1 MTSLIGGLE
10 DIAARYDGLLCDVW
24 GVVHNGVSAFAPAV
38 DALARFRR
46 AGGRVLLLT
55 NAPRPAPLIRRQLAS
70 FGVGEEAY
78 DDVLTSGDVTRDVI
92 AARPGAKV
100 FHLGPERDLPF
111 YRGLDI
117 ALVPEGEAD
126 LISCTG
132 LFDDTRETPDDYEA
146 MLRRLAARGLAMACA
161 NPDIVV
167 ERGDT
172 LVYCAGALAQRYAA
186 LGGETI
192 IVGKPH
198 APIYV
203 AARER
208 LTRLG
213 VNRILAIGDG
223 LPTDIRGAHDAGID
237 VLFVTGGIHEADFG
251 PTDEPDAA
259 RVSARLSA
267 EGLATVAFLPKLR
280 WAGGSPS

>member
-1 MTSLIGGLE
+1 
-10 DIAARYDGLLCDVW
+10 
-24 GVVHNGVSAFAPAV
+24 
-38 DALARFRR
+38 
-46 AGGRVLLLT
+46 
-55 NAPRPAPLIRRQLAS
+55 
-70 FGVGEEAY
+70 
-78 DDVLTSGDVTRDVI
+78 
-92 AARPGAKV
+92 
-100 FHLGPERDLPF
+100 
-111 YRGLDI
+111 
-117 ALVPEGEAD
+117 
-126 LISCTG
+126 
-132 LFDDTRETPDDYEA
+132 
-146 MLRRLAARGLAMACA
+146 MACA

-198 APIYV
+198 APIYA

-208 LTRLG
+208 LARLG
-213 VNRILAIGDG
+213 VDRILAIGDG

-251 PTDEPDAA
+251 PAGAPDPM
-259 RVSARLSA
+259 RVSARLAA
-267 EGLATVAFLPKLR
+267 EGLAAVAFLPKLR